1 MHEKM
6 SAFFKGL
13 YINISIL
20 TNQYMD
26 ELDINKILGREKIV
40 EQIKQDLRDF
50 EHNKT
55 NPVFKTGIYI
65 CGESGVGKT
74 EFALQILKEM
84 NYDIVRFDAGDVRN
98 KQVIDDIAHKN
109 MSNKNVMSLL
119 RKDAKKI
126 AVLMDEIDG
135 MNNGDKGGINT
146 LIKLMRPK
154 KTKKQKADDVTLNPI
169 ICIGSY
175 KADKKIKELM
185 KVCNVIDLQK
195 PTDEQI
201 KQIIVELMPLISA
214 NSAVAFVRNDLRR
227 LNNLHQL
234 YMKNPDLFQAKQ
246 DAKQQENDIITN
258 IFQTTTPNDDAKN
271 ITAKLIRQNHRI
283 EEHANAINET
293 DRTSVGLLWHE
304 NVIDLLGTVKKS
316 EAIAFYL
323 DQLSNICYS
332 DYIDRITFQKQ
343 IWQFNEMSSL
353 MKTFQNCKLF
363 HETIPFHIKNK
374 NKEIRFTKVL
384 TKYSTE
390 YNNSLFIQR
399 LCQLFGM
406 DKKDLIAFFY
416 ELRLKHDDEQI
427 LKFLENYEITKLDV
441 NRIYRYI
448 DKYIKEDAADMPEL
462 KVQDFEE
469 EEQEEEEY

>member
-1 MHEKM
+1 ME
-6 SAFFKGL
+6 
-13 YINISIL
+13 
-20 TNQYMD
+20 
-26 ELDINKILGREKIV
+26 ELDINKILGREQIA
-40 EQIKQDLRDF
+40 EQVKQELRDF

-55 NPVFKTGIYI
+55 NPTFKTGIYI

-126 AVLMDEIDG
+126 AILMDEIDG

-201 KQIIVELMPLISA
+201 KEIMDALMPGINISA
-214 NSAVAFVRNDLRR
+214 VSFVRNDLRR

-234 YMKNPDLFQAKQ
+234 YTKNPGLYLANKNEKKKTNQ
-246 DAKQQENDIITN
+246 DIITN

-304 NVIDLLGTVKKS
+304 NVIDLLGGVKKDD
-316 EAIAFYL
+316 AIAFYL
-323 DQLSNICYS
+323 DQLTNICYS

-353 MKTFQNCKLF
+353 MKTFQNSKLF
-363 HETIPFHIKNK
+363 HQQIPFHIKNQ

-406 DKKDLIAFFY
+406 DKKDLIHFFY

-448 DKYIKEDAADMPEL
+448 DKYIKEDAPDMPEL

-469 EEQEEEEY
+469 EEQEEELE

>member
-1 MHEKM
+1 
-6 SAFFKGL
+6 
-13 YINISIL
+13 
-20 TNQYMD
+20 MD
-26 ELDINKILGREKIV
+26 LLDINKILGREQIV
-40 EQIKQDLRDF
+40 DQIKQELRDF
-50 EHNKT
+50 EQNKK
-55 NPVFKTGIYI
+55 NPAFKTGIYI

-74 EFALQILKEM
+74 EFAIRILKEM
-84 NYDIVRFDAGDVRN
+84 NYDIIKFDAGDVRN

-119 RKDAKKI
+119 KKDAKKI
-126 AVLMDEIDG
+126 AILMDEIDG

-154 KTKKQKADDVTLNPI
+154 KTKKQKADDITLNPI

-185 KVCNVIDLQK
+185 KVCNVVDLQK

-201 KQIIVELMPLISA
+201 QQIISELMHISA
-214 NSAVAFVRNDLRR
+214 SSTISAIAFIRNDLRR
-227 LNNLHQL
+227 LNNLYQL
-234 YMKNPDLFQAKQ
+234 YIKDKSLF
-246 DAKQQENDIITN
+246 DGDIIDN

-271 ITAKLIRQNHRI
+271 ITAKLIQTSHSLDQHSTI
-283 EEHANAINET
+283 INET

-304 NVIDLLGTVKKS
+304 NVIDMLGAVNKE
-316 EAIAFYL
+316 EAISFYI

-353 MKTFQNCKLF
+353 MKTFQNSKMF
-363 HETIPFHIKNK
+363 HERIPYNSAKV
-374 NKEIRFTKVL
+374 KEIRFTKVL

-406 DKKDLIAFFY
+406 DKKDLILFFY
-416 ELRLKHDDEQI
+416 ELRLNSGSDDRI

-448 DKYIKEDAADMPEL
+448 DKYIKEDAPDMPDI
-462 KVQDFEE
+462 KIQDFEQDDCVEDE
-469 EEQEEEEY
+469 EEC